1 MQEALILYAS
11 TALIFLGVDSLG
23 LRFLVAPAFRK
34 QLGDAM
40 LDAPRLGPAAAFY
53 LFFVAGIVFFVSIPS
68 MDSGG
73 PARAFWMGAF
83 LGALAY
89 GTYEF
94 TNLATLKRW
103 SWKLVLTDGL
113 WGTALTGV
121 AAAGGV
127 WITRAVL

>member
-1 MQEALILYAS
+1 MQETLLLYAS
-11 TALIFLGVDSLG
+11 TALIFLGLDMIG
-23 LRFLVAPAFRK
+23 LRLLVAPAFRA

-40 LDAPRLGPAAAFY
+40 LDKLRLAPAAAFY

-73 PARAFWMGAF
+73 ATRALFMGAF

-103 SWKLVLTDGL
+103 SWKLVVTDGL

-121 AAAGGV
+121 SAAGGV
-127 WITRAVL
+127 SITQAAL

>member
-1 MQEALILYAS
+1 MQEALVLYAS
-11 TALIFLGVDSLG
+11 TALIFLGLDMIG
-23 LRFLVAPAFRK
+23 LRFLVAPAFRR

-40 LDAPRLGPAAAFY
+40 LETPKLGPAAAFY

-68 MDSGG
+68 MDAGG
-73 PARAFWMGAF
+73 PFRAFLMGAF

-103 SWKLVLTDGL
+103 SWKLVLTDGV
-113 WGTALTGV
+113 WGTALTGT

-127 WITRAVL
+127 WITRALL